1 MLGPTTAAPSGCL
14 IGDRQPIGHSPH
26 PGPTLDVDLPG
37 LASAFGQRL
46 HEAGMPV
53 TPSQSVQYACALQL
67 TKPGSRQR
75 LYVLTRAIFVTDLQ
89 QVATFDLVFSQVF
102 GTRGET
108 IADELEPITPA
119 AHL

>member
-1 MLGPTTAAPSGCL
+1 MIGPTTAASSGCL
-14 IGDRQPIGHSPH
+14 TGDRESFGGSPR
-26 PGPTLDVDLPG
+26 PGRTFEVDLPG

-53 TPSQSVQYACALQL
+53 TPNQSVQYATALQL

-89 QVATFDLVFSQVF
+89 QVATFDLVFLEVF
-102 GTRGET
+102 GAHGET
-108 IADELEPITPA
+108 NADELEPTTPA
-119 AHL
+119 THL